1 MYNNSIDDVL
11 YRYVVY
17 YVRKRRS
24 SAEITIREHYAVRTL
39 RIKTRRK
46 DGGKGCRNMGP
57 TRRDNIL
64 YCCYYYYNIRGMR
77 PYTFGHNKDERL
89 LYYYQRV
96 VYGDANAC
104 VRSI

>member
-1 MYNNSIDDVL
+1 MCVYCVRSCSENIYVYNNNSIILL

-46 DGGKGCRNMGP
+46 DGGKGCRNTGP
-57 TRRDNIL
+57 TLRDNIL
-64 YCCYYYYNIRGMR
+64 YCCYYYNVKGMR
-77 PYTFGHNKDERL
+77 PYTFSHNKDEGL
-89 LYYYQRV
+89 L
-96 VYGDANAC
+96 
-104 VRSI
+104 